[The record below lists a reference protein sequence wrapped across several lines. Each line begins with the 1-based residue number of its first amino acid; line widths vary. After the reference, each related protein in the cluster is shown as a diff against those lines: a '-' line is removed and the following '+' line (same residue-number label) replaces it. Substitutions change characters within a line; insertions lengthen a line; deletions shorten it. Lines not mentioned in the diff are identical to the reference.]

1 MKQLLKNI
9 LFNVLV
15 VIVGVS
21 SSSLSLHA
29 GGFGMPMSEEDLMQM
44 SPEDLNKLQ
53 EELNHQIEAEIARMP
68 AEEQEKFFQVMANV
82 ERMASEDPEMLER
95 FIKGEMSKDEEELFV
110 NTMVP
115 EAIKPEAPATAAPEK
130 TEEKKPEPVK
140 QKEVDANLSTEQLL
154 KSVTTKIEAFLIK
167 MQSYPEIAIKVRN
180 WAKNRSL
187 VSWPADKQWTDVE
200 KDINAFVQKIAAIM
214 NEKNSTKKSALM
226 TALSKNDALMTTL
239 KALNTVLTTT
249 EKELAVP
256 VFGLGTIE
264 KSVKLAIQKIIN
276 VVTNELYSKQSNA
289 TLDTLLKSYEAEDK
303 KLKEKTEGAV
313 KKAQQDSQAPR
324 QKNYMKS
331 AGQEKKAP
339 ESRSRQ
345 NYGDNYSSNR
355 YGGGSYPSYNDYD
368 DYTPRSSS
376 SSSRPSSSSS
386 GRSPN
391 RGGSNSSAAS
401 RPSSGGGNKGPI
413 SESMGDSGM
422 GQTKAPSTSSVAAKP
437 SGQIQPKAQAQVKR
451 TKQDPK
457 DRDVVAFEDY
467 LIAFEGLVAETKNK
481 EMVLDRHFTK
491 LFDVIGDANFDM
503 EFAMVTLPEA
513 VRVLTSD
520 SQGVIQT
527 LKTLTIHL
535 SKESTETKTKYKKQ
549 IEEIYNLY
557 KKWFDEVIT
566 SIRVVENNA
575 QSVTLINAPLI
586 NRYAFLGAEIPV
598 IQGITTAE
606 GQKILDTIPT
616 PTTIFDLKKAIETA
630 QKEIAAFVKNT
641 GTN

>member
-15 VIVGVS
+15 VIIGMSAQHASVY
-21 SSSLSLHA
+21 A
-29 GGFGMPMSEEDLMQM
+29 GGFGMPFSEEDLMQM
-44 SPEDLNKLQ
+44 SPEDLSKLQ
-53 EELNHQIEAEIARMP
+53 EELNHQIEAEIQRMP
-68 AEEQEKFFQVMANV
+68 PEEQEKFFQVMANV
-82 ERMASEDPEMLER
+82 EKMASEDPEMLER
-95 FIKGEMSKDEEELFV
+95 FIKGEMSKDEEEFFV
-110 NTMVP
+110 NAMVP
-115 EAIKPEAPATAAPEK
+115 EAIKPESTEK
-130 TEEKKPEPVK
+130 PTEKIVEEKKTEP
-140 QKEVDANLSTEQLL
+140 QTTRKEVDVNLSTEQLL
-154 KSVTTKIEAFLIK
+154 SSVAAKIEAFLIN

-187 VSWPADKQWTDVE
+187 ISWPTDKQWSDVE
-200 KDINAFVQKIAAIM
+200 KEINTFVQKIAALT
-214 NEKNSTKKSALM
+214 NEKNSAKKTFLM
-226 TALSKNDALMTTL
+226 TALSKNDALMATL
-239 KALNTVLTTT
+239 KAFNTVLSVT
-249 EKELAVP
+249 EKDLAVP

-264 KSVKLAIQKIIN
+264 KSVKLAIQKILN
-276 VVTNELYSKQSNA
+276 VCTTELYSKQSNA
-289 TLDTLLKSYEAEDK
+289 AFDAVLKSYEAEDK
-303 KLKEKTEGAV
+303 KAKEKAEGAV
-313 KKAQQDSQAPR
+313 KKAQQESQTPR
-324 QKNYMKS
+324 QKTYMKS
-331 AGQEKKAP
+331 AGKEKEEVKP
-339 ESRSRQ
+339 RSRQ
-345 NYGDNYSSNR
+345 SYGDYNYS
-355 YGGGSYPSYNDYD
+355 PS
-368 DYTPRSSS
+368 RSSGRDFGGYGDYES
-376 SSSRPSSSSS
+376 DYNPRSSSRPSASSA
-386 GRSPN
+386 GRSPS
-391 RGGSNSSAAS
+391 RGGSAPAGSK
-401 RPSSGGGNKGPI
+401 PSSTGGNAPASEAVGGSTTNQMGTKGTTP
-413 SESMGDSGM
+413 SAGAKSST
-422 GQTKAPSTSSVAAKP
+422 QTV
-437 SGQIQPKAQAQVKR
+437 QPKAQEKR
-451 TKQDPK
+451 KKQDPK

-467 LIAFEGLVAETKNK
+467 LIAFEELVTETKNK
-481 EMVLDRHFTK
+481 EMVLDRHFAK
-491 LFDVIGDANFDM
+491 LFDVVGDANFDM

-527 LKTLTIHL
+527 LRTLTIHL